1 MNDQHQLSRRC
12 THSNGGNGVCLTSAL
27 NMPIE
32 EFVLA
37 CPTTSVRLVNA
48 IRCAAHEGT
57 LPFRIVADYLAAG
70 QDASDRMLKIP
81 NLGRKSVA
89 ELEVLIQEFAKAPL
103 PIKSQLEL
111 VVIQPTD
118 QGIPSDFGISL
129 DEFLNRQTRVSTRLA
144 NAIRTAVD
152 DGICPFPTVSEYL
165 QTKNGYLRLCNLPNL
180 GKGSAL
186 EFDKLAKDALIRG
199 STYPIASIPYI
210 GKKEWRPNVE
220 ALIQEVFSSLESREL
235 DILLDRIQSK
245 QTLEQVAANF
255 AVTRERVRQI
265 ESRALKRLAR
275 AFGQPLQACIA
286 SLYDT
291 LAHAGINE
299 CSLAEFARLAL
310 CDMITAQLFFSLVQ
324 RLGLAN
330 AGHLVLT
337 DSHVILPDQF
347 IPRQDWNA
355 AIKQS
360 LMTAAWPI
368 ELSTLIVS
376 CPPIPRFFIEKCLE
390 DLYSAKISDSR
401 LEIQP
406 SLSTADMCTHVLL
419 KAHKPLHIS
428 EIRALAAKYFGKDI
442 PEPLVNATAG
452 RLKEAAIAAPGTY
465 VHYANLSYSD
475 QVLTHIRH
483 VVHRHL
489 AEQSCFIGSKVLF
502 DRLFLKHT
510 SAYPEGFNH
519 YLMMGIVQD
528 DQRFVTKRGNMVGLA
543 SFDLQKTYISL
554 EDEVRNVVLSDG
566 PISIPE
572 IVARLASTRKLC
584 NDSGVRL
591 ILSHTPTII
600 QVGHRTYDS
609 LHRFFTSREEY
620 DDLVT
625 AIQVNLLFRPKSV
638 YALSQELISL
648 GFARASTEVVE
659 SLLNAMDDINK
670 TKDAYTI
677 KSARQEL
684 CSYRDISSK
693 CLADG
698 ADCSILLA
706 RLQEGMPLK
715 LAERMVRL
723 DYRLSLSRNDEAET
737 VNTSELSSILDEFD
751 F

>member
-1 MNDQHQLSRRC
+1 MHPDD
-12 THSNGGNGVCLTSAL
+12 GDDIGAVSAL
-27 NMPIE
+27 NIPME

-37 CPTTSVRLVNA
+37 CPNASTRLMNA

-57 LPFRIVADYLAAG
+57 LPFRTIADYLAAG
-70 QDASDRMLKIP
+70 HVASERMLKLP
-81 NLGRKSVA
+81 NLGRKSA
-89 ELEVLIQEFAKAPL
+89 TELDVLIHEVVNTPQPAKN
-103 PIKSQLEL
+103 QLEL
-111 VVIQPTD
+111 IISYQATD
-118 QGIPSDFGISL
+118 QRISSDFDISL
-129 DEFLNRQTRVSTRLA
+129 DEFLNRQARVSTRLA
-144 NAIRTAVD
+144 NTIRTSVA
-152 DGICPFPTVSEYL
+152 DGICPFLTVTEYVQAKDGYL
-165 QTKNGYLRLCNLPNL
+165 QLCGLPNL
-180 GKGSAL
+180 GQGSAV
-186 EFDKLAKDALIRG
+186 EFDELVKDALVRG
-199 STYPIASIPYI
+199 STYPVASNSYI
-210 GKKEWRPNVE
+210 GENGWRPNVE
-220 ALIQEVFSSLESREL
+220 ALIQTVFSALESKEL
-235 DILLDRIQSK
+235 DILLDRIQSE

-255 AVTRERVRQI
+255 AVTRERIRQI
-265 ESRALKRLAR
+265 ESRAIKRLRR
-275 AFGQPLQACIA
+275 AFGETLQDCIA
-286 SLYDT
+286 SLCNR
-291 LAHAGINE
+291 LAQAGINE
-299 CSLAEFARLAL
+299 CSLVEFAELAS
-310 CDMITAQLFFSLVQ
+310 CDMITAQLFFSLVK
-324 RLGLAN
+324 RLDLPN
-330 AGHLVLT
+330 AGHLILI

-355 AIKQS
+355 AIKRS
-360 LMTAAWPI
+360 LMAVTWPI
-368 ELSTLIVS
+368 ELDALIVN
-376 CPPIPRFFIEKCLE
+376 CPTVPRFFIEKCLE
-390 DLYSAKISDSR
+390 DRYSAKISDGQF
-401 LEIQP
+401 EILP

-428 EIRALAAKYFGKDI
+428 EMRALAAKYFGKDI
-442 PEPLVNATAG
+442 PEHLVNATAG
-452 RLKEAAIAAPGTY
+452 RLKEVAIAAPGTY
-465 VHYANLSYSD
+465 VHYVSLSYSD
-475 QVLTHIRH
+475 QVLAHIRH

-528 DQRFVTKRGNMVGLA
+528 DERFVTKRGNMVGLA

-554 EDEVRNVVLSDG
+554 EDEVRNIILSDG

-600 QVGHRTYDS
+600 QVGRRTYDS

-706 RLQEGMPLK
+706 RLQEYMPLK